1 MSIKI
6 NATALGIKKSI
17 EVKESTKNVQRA
29 MLLQKEFVNAEFQK
43 RSLEEKEVDDVSI
56 DDMNEKFKVN
66 FGLIE
71 SINGFIS
78 KLLRLTDE
86 QVEFLEEEVD
96 QEDVMALASELMSK
110 LLHLDLADD
119 TEEVVVDKSLTD

>member
-56 DDMNEKFKVN
+56 DDMNEKFEVN